1 MALGKIGAKK
11 KKNNKRDYEDVG
23 KVKEEKGRAKEE
35 KKRKTNGV

>member
-11 KKNNKRDYEDVG
+11 KKNNNREIKVG